1 MGGVTVSFEN
11 TAFTNGLWPR
21 PRPPGTKQ
29 PVNGDTPKPRIRR
42 EGSFTLLDVR
52 QPREYEKYRLPG
64 AKLIPLPELSDRS
77 GELQRDKPIIAY

>member
-1 MGGVTVSFEN
+1 MKLKQFFSAVPN
-11 TAFTNGLWPR
+11 MTADEVR
-21 PRPPGTKQ
+21 AY
-29 PVNGDTPKPRIRR
+29 IESHR

-77 GELQRDKPIIAY
+77 EELQRDKPIIAY